1 MKDIIFNFV
10 HVLNISDFGLQLI
23 AIRMPIAVN
32 FRLKDVPSA
41 CRTVHE
47 CDFDTNV
54 GQ

>member
-10 HVLNISDFGLQLI
+10 HVPNISDFGLQLI

-41 CRTVHE
+41 CRT
-47 CDFDTNV
+47 
-54 GQ
+54 GS